1 MRSRFYVCYAENVT
15 VIHSTA
21 IIHPKAELG
30 NNVSVGPFCIVEADV
45 TIGDNSTL
53 ASHVVVKGKTTIGS
67 DNHFYQFTSIGE
79 DCQDKKY
86 KGEPTELIIGNNNVF
101 REGVT
106 AHRGTVQDK
115 AITRIGSHNLFMTNA
130 HIAHDCVIGDNSI
143 LASLCTLAG
152 HVTVGDWVILGGMTA
167 VHQFCH
173 IGSHSFVGGGVIVLR
188 DVPHYIM
195 LGEGSIPRG
204 INSEGLRRRG
214 FSSATIMQIKRA
226 YKVLYRNGNLAE
238 EAIVL
243 LREMGKD
250 TPELLAMADFVEQS
264 VRGIVR

>member
-1 MRSRFYVCYAENVT
+1 VCNAENVI

-30 NNVSVGPFCIVEADV
+30 KNVTVGPFCIIDANV
-45 TIGDNSTL
+45 TIGDNTTL
-53 ASHVVVKGKTTIGS
+53 KSHVVVKGKTTIGS
-67 DNHFYQFTSIGE
+67 GNHFFQFGSIGE

-86 KGEPTELIIGNNNVF
+86 KGELTELIIGDNNVF

-106 AHRGTVQDK
+106 AHRGTIQDK
-115 AITRIGSHNLFMTNA
+115 GITRIGSHNLFMTNA

-143 LASLCTLAG
+143 LATLCTLAG

-188 DVPHYIM
+188 DVPHYVM
-195 LGEGSIPRG
+195 LGEGSLPRG

-214 FSSATIMQIKRA
+214 FSAETIMQIKRA
-226 YKVLYRNGNLAE
+226 YKVLYRNGNRAE
-238 EAIVL
+238 EAVAIM
-243 LREMGKD
+243 REMGKE
-250 TPELLAMADFVEQS
+250 TAEILPLADFVEQS
-264 VRGIVR
+264 TRGIVR

>member
-1 MRSRFYVCYAENVT
+1 MRHAENVN

-21 IIHPKAELG
+21 IIHSKAELG
-30 NNVSVGPFCIVEADV
+30 NNVTIGPYCVVDADV
-45 TIGDNSTL
+45 TIGDNCKL
-53 ASHVVVKGKTTIGS
+53 ESHVVIKGKTTIGK
-67 DNHFYQFTSIGE
+67 DNHFYQFGSIGE

-86 KGEPTELIIGNNNVF
+86 KGELTELRIGDGNIF

-115 AITRIGSHNLFMTNA
+115 GITQVGSHNLIMTNA

-143 LASLCTLAG
+143 LATLCTLAG

-167 VHQFCH
+167 IHQFCH

-188 DVPHYIM
+188 DVPPYVM

-214 FSSATIMQIKRA
+214 YSAEAIMQIKRA
-226 YKVLYRNGNLAE
+226 YKVIYRNGNRAE
-238 EAIVL
+238 EAVAL
-243 LREMGKD
+243 LREMAKE
-250 TPELLAMADFVEQS
+250 TPEVLVMADFIDNS
-264 VRGIVR
+264 ARGIAR

>member
-1 MRSRFYVCYAENVT
+1 MRYAENVK

-30 NNVSVGPFCIVEADV
+30 NNVTVGPYCVIDADV
-45 TIGDNSTL
+45 TIGNNTKL
-53 ASHVVVKGKTTIGS
+53 EPHVVIKGKTTIGT
-67 DNHFYQFTSIGE
+67 DNHFYQFSSIGE

-86 KGEPTELIIGNNNVF
+86 RGEPTELIIGDGNVF

-115 AITRIGSHNLFMTNA
+115 GITRVGSHNLIMTNA
-130 HIAHDCVIGDNSI
+130 HIAHDCIIGDNSI
-143 LASLCTLAG
+143 LATLCTLAG

-173 IGSHSFVGGGVIVLR
+173 IGSHSFIAGGAIVLR
-188 DVPHYIM
+188 DIMPYIM
-195 LGEGSIPRG
+195 IGQDNGPHG

-214 FSSATIMQIKRA
+214 FSAETIMQIKRA
-226 YKVLYRNGNLAE
+226 YKLIYRNGNRAE
-238 EAIVL
+238 EAVALIRDMAAGETEVL
-243 LREMGKD
+243 L
-250 TPELLAMADFVEQS
+250 MADFIENS
-264 VRGIVR
+264 ARGIAR